1 MAGDM
6 RNWLIGNLLL
16 LVLFSFGCGKKMD
29 PSDPEGAYNLF
40 RQAMLDGQS
49 DQMWELMAPSSH
61 LYFDEQ
67 VERLRGMDEKIGRY
81 LPPTDHR
88 LARNQAGSIL
98 TDEIKDGRALFLKIF
113 TPAEIPK
120 SEPVSV
126 GLDVEQVTL
135 SEDKLSAAIL
145 TRGNQKVLLQY
156 DSAAERWNIMF
167 VESFEELKTAMGW
180 LDSNETALA
189 QTIDDLI
196 SEEQRKR
203 ETLIADLLGYE

>member
-6 RNWLIGNLLL
+6 RNWLMGNLLL
-16 LVLFSFGCGKKMD
+16 LVLLSFGCGKKMD
-29 PSDPEGAYNLF
+29 PSDPEGAFNLF
-40 RQAMLDGQS
+40 QEAMLNGQS
-49 DQMWELMAPSSH
+49 EQMWELMAPSSH
-61 LYFDEQ
+61 SYFDQQ

-98 TDEIKDGRALFLKIF
+98 TDEIKDGRGLFLKVF
-113 TPAEIPK
+113 TPNEIPK
-120 SEPVSV
+120 DEPVLV
-126 GLDVEQVTL
+126 GLQVEQVTL
-135 SEDKLSAAIL
+135 SEDKKSAAIL

-156 DSAAERWNIMF
+156 DSTAERWNIMF
-167 VESFEELKTAMGW
+167 VESFEELKTAMSW

-203 ETLIADLLGYE
+203 ETLIAEMLGYE

>member
-6 RNWLIGNLLL
+6 RNWLMGNLLL
-16 LVLFSFGCGKKMD
+16 LVLLSLGCGKKMD
-29 PSDPEGAYNLF
+29 PSDPEGAFNLF
-40 RQAMLDGQS
+40 QDAMLNGQS
-49 DQMWELMAPSSH
+49 EQMWELMAPSSH
-61 LYFDEQ
+61 QYFDQQ

-98 TDEIKDGRALFLKIF
+98 TDEIKDGRGLFLKVF
-113 TPAEIPK
+113 TPAQIPK
-120 SEPVSV
+120 DEPVLV
-126 GLDVEQVTL
+126 GLQVEQVTM
-135 SEDKLSAAIL
+135 SEDKKSAAIL

-156 DSAAERWNIMF
+156 DEKAERWNIMF
-167 VESFEELKTAMGW
+167 VESFEELKTAMNW

-203 ETLIADLLGYE
+203 ETLIAELLGYE

>member
-6 RNWLIGNLLL
+6 RNWLMGNLLL
-16 LVLFSFGCGKKMD
+16 LVLLSLGCGKKMD
-29 PSDPEGAYNLF
+29 PSDPEGAFNLF
-40 RQAMLDGQS
+40 QDAMLNGQS
-49 DQMWELMAPSSH
+49 EQMWELMAPSSH
-61 LYFDEQ
+61 QYFDQQ

-98 TDEIKDGRALFLKIF
+98 TDEIKDGRGLFLKVF
-113 TPAEIPK
+113 TPAQIPK
-120 SEPVSV
+120 DEPVLV
-126 GLDVEQVTL
+126 GLQVEQVTM
-135 SEDKLSAAIL
+135 SEDKKSAAIL

-156 DSAAERWNIMF
+156 DDKAERWNIMF
-167 VESFEELKTAMGW
+167 VESFEELKTAMNW

-203 ETLIADLLGYE
+203 ETLIAELLGYE